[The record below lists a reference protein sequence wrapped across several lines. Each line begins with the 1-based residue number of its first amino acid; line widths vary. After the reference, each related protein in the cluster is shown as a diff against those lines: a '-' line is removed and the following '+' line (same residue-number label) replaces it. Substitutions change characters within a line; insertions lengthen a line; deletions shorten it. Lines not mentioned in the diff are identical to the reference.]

1 MFNLRRNVPFSI
13 KIYALNARRRICL
26 SVWKKF
32 IFYGEVICL
41 EGKVVRVKSW
51 EDFKNLIMKYAAD
64 TIAYNIEQGVP
75 ARHLT
80 SLRLI
85 LPIRKVQYVFI
96 DTAAGEH
103 LRKTG
108 IKLHKDNLGNIYIRD
123 EDVIKFLKSEL
134 KIKNLKA
141 FILVNVKILEPFFSS
156 EGSTQICRSVCRRR
170 IYL

>member
-1 MFNLRRNVPFSI
+1 
-13 KIYALNARRRICL
+13 
-26 SVWKKF
+26 
-32 IFYGEVICL
+32 L

-141 FILVNVKILEPFFSS
+141 HSYWS
-156 EGSTQICRSVCRRR
+156 M
-170 IYL
+170 